1 MPGATHAVGSAIVRL
16 PGGELVIAGSAGDLT
31 SGDVVLV
38 RYLSDGTLDGSFGV
52 GGIARPL
59 PGWTVAQGEVAMVR
73 ADDGAFFVAA
83 TVLAADGGD
92 VLVARLGP
100 DAAPDA
106 SFGDGGVRVVDPGGD
121 DHAAS
126 LLLDGLGRVVVAGR
140 GGPDDELAVL
150 RLDPDGDLD
159 AGFGGDDGIVTT
171 DASGGGHGSAGNDVA
186 LQTDGKIVVA
196 GSAGN
201 GSDLDF
207 ALVRYD
213 EAGVPDP
220 TFGVGGVVTTAI
232 PPPFVGVLAN
242 DVARAVVVQPDG
254 RIVAAVGHEWGAFAI
269 ALARYDA
276 SGALD
281 PTFGDGGVALAGG
294 PAEGVIANDLV
305 LAPNG
310 RLVVAGH
317 VVNLQLL
324 SLSSTVLAR
333 FMPDGTLD
341 ATFGGASGH
350 PGLVVINRFESLFPR
365 EAGRALLRDPDGRYV
380 VAGLADP
387 AASPSPPT
395 SLELAV
401 SRVLGEEVDEEPGD
415 EPCVTGP
422 ATGCLRSLV
431 PRRSTI
437 ALHDPPRGVSRLL
450 WRWRAGEATARE
462 DLGDPLAGTD
472 YELCVFDGTG
482 ARVVAAS
489 APTGGTCGKRP
500 CWKERKNGIDYH
512 DPERTPDGILR
523 IRLRPGADG
532 KANVMVDA
540 SGPLLSLPSL
550 PLVPPV
556 TVELQ
561 GAACAGKRPTTPG
574 ASCATTSGGSRLA
587 RRTEEAFAPRGASEE
602 GTRRQKRRTAT
613 CIAPGASRVARSIAR
628 VSRPIR
634 TRARPASTA
643 RTMRRATSS
652 GGKPFARNS
661 ASASRFAGSTAC
673 PRRTMS
679 VAVAPG

>member
-1 MPGATHAVGSAIVRL
+1 MPASTVIVALGVLLASVAVGGSRGSALAAPGDLDPTFSGDGSVATAVPGATHAVGSAIVRL
-16 PGGELVIAGSAGDLT
+16 PGGELVVAGSAGDLT

-106 SFGDGGVRVVDPGGD
+106 SFGDGGVRVVDLGGD
-121 DHAAS
+121 DHAAW
-126 LLLDGLGRVVVAGR
+126 LLLDGLRRVVVAGR

-159 AGFGGDDGIVTT
+159 AGFGGGDGIVTT

-186 LQTDGKIVVA
+186 LQSDGKIVVA

-254 RIVAAVGHEWGAFAI
+254 RIVAAGGHEWGAFEI

-294 PAEGVIANDLV
+294 PAEGVTANDVV

-365 EAGRALLRDPDGRYV
+365 EAGRALLRDPTGATSSPGSPIPPRR
-380 VAGLADP
+380 LRRP
-387 AASPSPPT
+387 RHSSSRCRASW
-395 SLELAV
+395 A
-401 SRVLGEEVDEEPGD
+401 
-415 EPCVTGP
+415 
-422 ATGCLRSLV
+422 
-431 PRRSTI
+431 RRSTRSP
-437 ALHDPPRGVSRLL
+437 ATSPARRYRPPAVSARSCRGAR
-450 WRWRAGEATARE
+450 RWRCTTHHEA
-462 DLGDPLAGTD
+462 
-472 YELCVFDGTG
+472 
-482 ARVVAAS
+482 
-489 APTGGTCGKRP
+489 
-500 CWKERKNGIDYH
+500 
-512 DPERTPDGILR
+512 
-523 IRLRPGADG
+523 
-532 KANVMVDA
+532 
-540 SGPLLSLPSL
+540 
-550 PLVPPV
+550 
-556 TVELQ
+556 
-561 GAACAGKRPTTPG
+561 
-574 ASCATTSGGSRLA
+574 
-587 RRTEEAFAPRGASEE
+587 
-602 GTRRQKRRTAT
+602 
-613 CIAPGASRVARSIAR
+613 
-628 VSRPIR
+628 
-634 TRARPASTA
+634 
-643 RTMRRATSS
+643 
-652 GGKPFARNS
+652 
-661 ASASRFAGSTAC
+661 
-673 PRRTMS
+673 
-679 VAVAPG
+679 